1 MHSIVLFIFFVSFP
15 GAFLPQKEQSP
26 FFGTPHVLLFFSA
39 LVFSLSYM
47 MRFDGA
53 CAETTLRRRIGS
65 MIQYSVK
72 YFSLKQPFF
81 KKFFQKDILNL
92 TFTEFC
98 NIIQVKRVKNTVY
111 CINFKDMIVQN
122 SVFVNRNLSL
132 TRCKNGNLRKNQRIV

>member
-1 MHSIVLFIFFVSFP
+1 MHSIVLFIF
-15 GAFLPQKEQSP
+15 LYP
-26 FFGTPHVLLFFSA
+26 FRGLFCRKRSRVRFSVHPMCYYFFQPLFFS
-39 LVFSLSYM
+39 LSSM
-47 MRFDGA
+47 MRSDGA

-72 YFSLKQPFF
+72 FFSLKRPFF